1 MREERRAVALLL
13 VDVINALDYPGS
25 DALARAAMPCGRRIL
40 RLAARARTH
49 RVPVVYVNDNF
60 GRWRSDF
67 RATVEACS
75 AEGMPGAALSR
86 LLKPDEHDYFI
97 LKPQNSGFYMTSLE
111 LLLEAIGVH
120 TVVIVGF
127 SANQCVLFTA
137 NDAHMRGY
145 RIVVPED
152 CTASNSS
159 GLTRAALG
167 HVREALHAETT
178 PAARVRFDLLAKRSP
193 RPRAHSMSP

>member
-1 MREERRAVALLL
+1 MREERRTVALLL

-25 DALARAAMPCGRRIL
+25 ETLARAAMPCAERIA
-40 RLAARARTH
+40 RLTQRARRA
-49 RVPVVYVNDNF
+49 RVPVIYVNDNF

-67 RATVEACS
+67 RATVDACA
-75 AEGMPGAALSR
+75 AEGMPGAQLTR
-86 LLKPDEHDYFI
+86 LLRPDEHDYFI

-111 LLLEAIGVH
+111 LLLEALGVH
-120 TVVIVGF
+120 TIVIVGF

-145 RIVVPED
+145 RVVVPQD
-152 CTASNSS
+152 CTASNASA
-159 GLTRAALG
+159 LTKAALE

-178 PAARVRFDLLAKRSP
+178 PAARVRFDLLAKRPP
-193 RPRAHSMSP
+193 RPRAHSMS